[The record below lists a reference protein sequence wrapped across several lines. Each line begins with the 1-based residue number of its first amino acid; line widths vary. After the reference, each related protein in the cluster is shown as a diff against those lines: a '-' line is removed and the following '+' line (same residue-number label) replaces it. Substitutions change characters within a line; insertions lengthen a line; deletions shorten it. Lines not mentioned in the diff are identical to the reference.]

1 MTDKVGLST
10 VKAYNQNWSDE
21 KKVQNASHADGQFRA
36 AIGIIGKL
44 GLVDMLN
51 YLVFLYSKV

>member
-1 MTDKVGLST
+1 VRLITT
-10 VKAYNQNWSDE
+10 KAYNQNWSDE